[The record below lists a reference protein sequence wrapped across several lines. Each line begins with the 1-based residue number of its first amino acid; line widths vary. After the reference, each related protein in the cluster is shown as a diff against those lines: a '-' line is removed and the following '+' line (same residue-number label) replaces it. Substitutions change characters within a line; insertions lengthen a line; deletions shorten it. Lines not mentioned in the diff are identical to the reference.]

1 MKKTVKT
8 VVSVLAAV
16 SILLTC
22 LVLVV
27 FAASPKITMTT
38 GATSNGQT
46 ELIISV
52 SKGSDLA
59 TFQAAVK
66 YEKDKVKLMSVEYL
80 SGEKNVSNTDTE
92 GVALVNDIWLE
103 SLNDETDIIRLV
115 FSVPEDTKTTFTV
128 EDIKAT
134 DSNDNAINFKQPV
147 TATVK
152 VKASAD
158 DVSSTDPAAI
168 TTTQPATTGSG
179 SDSGSDS
186 GSGSGISGG
195 TNGTSPNTGR
205 MIASAAGV
213 CGAAAAAAA
222 VVVVLKKKNGKE
234 E

>member
-1 MKKTVKT
+1 MKKTVKF
-8 VVSVLAAV
+8 VVSVLAV
-16 SILLTC
+16 LSILMTS
-22 LVLVV
+22 LVLVS
-27 FAASPKITMTT
+27 FAASPKITMKT
-38 GATSNGQT
+38 GTTSNGQT

-52 SKGSDLA
+52 SKGADLA

-66 YEKDKVKLMSVEYL
+66 YEKDKVQLMSVEYL
-80 SGEKNVSNTDTE
+80 SGEKNVSNTDTQ

-103 SLNDETDIIRLV
+103 SLNDEADIIRLV
-115 FSVPEDTKTTFTV
+115 FSVPADTKTTFTL

-152 VKASAD
+152 VKASAAD
-158 DVSSTDPAAI
+158 DSTTNPG
-168 TTTQPATTGSG
+168 TTPTTQAPG
-179 SDSGSDS
+179 SDSGS

-222 VVVVLKKKNGKE
+222 VVIVLKKKNGKE